1 MDLLYNKKMI
11 FIYLLRITSKVIV
24 QKSSFKCFLNILK
37 VIFKYVSNMK
47 YLISMRE
54 CFIKECFYHL
64 LKLCLK

>member
-54 CFIKECFYHL
+54 CLSRSASITS
-64 LKLCLK
+64 